1 MDSSIDKLKKFLS
14 LEIERDYD
22 NRAVV
27 GGLDKII
34 PTWTMESENGELDK
48 DFIEDIAQRLSI
60 YPLKDTISRKE
71 LIDEILLLLNKY
83 SNDNQVSFDLPE
95 EEHNESKIPDNSVQY
110 QSKQISSELNN
121 NHVSS
126 VTENLEDRS
135 STNNNSN
142 YDLDAPITYLTGIGK
157 KNANYFH
164 KLEIYTIKDLL
175 YYYPFRY
182 EDYSKLVPINRLKF
196 NDECSIAGIV
206 ENITSKRIRGNKQ
219 SLVEAK
225 LSDGSG
231 YLRVNWFNKPFLIN
245 QIQKGDQIII
255 SGKVGMYLGR
265 LVINNPEWEP
275 IEKNHLH
282 TNRILPVYSLT
293 AELTQRNVRRT
304 IYQAVDLWSKKIE
317 DYLPQD
323 IRNDADLIDLRTAIH
338 DVHFPDNQDQV
349 YKAQQRLAFDEIFLL
364 QLNVLRHKH
373 QLQSAQCEK
382 LNIQDDLLDTI
393 IGTIPYKL
401 TDAQNRVLAEIID
414 DFKSGKPMNR
424 LLQGDVGSGK
434 TVIAA
439 IISYLIII
447 NGGQVAIMA
456 PTSILAE
463 QHYHTLTSYINNF
476 VEKTSPID
484 HLSLELITGDTPEQ
498 RKFEILQGLAGG
510 NVNIIIGTH
519 ALIEDPIKFNN
530 LKLSVIDE
538 QHRFGVSQR
547 AKLRHKGKDQHL
559 LVMTATPIP
568 RSLALTIYGD
578 LDVSLIDQMPP
589 GRTPVETHILS
600 PFERERAYQLIKS
613 QVENG
618 FQAFIVYPYVESG
631 DREDIKA
638 AIEERDR
645 LAADIFPKKE
655 IGLLHGRMKAD
666 EKDQVMK
673 DLKEGHFSILTTTSV
688 VEVGIDIP
696 KATVILIEGANRFGL
711 AQLHQFRGRVGRGSN
726 KSYCLLIPEKEDQIE
741 NERLLAMEQTND
753 GFQLAEKDLA
763 YRGPGDFLGFRQSG
777 FSNLKMATLSDIKL
791 IEKARKFAQRLFN
804 ADPGFFRSEHI
815 SLKQV
820 LEENLQSKKG
830 DIS

>member
-1 MDSSIDKLKKFLS
+1 MISLKPSAKISWYRSRNAPIDGV
-14 LEIERDYD
+14 
-22 NRAVV
+22 AVV

-34 PTWTMESENGELDK
+34 PNWTVESENGELDK

-60 YPLKDTISRKE
+60 YPLQDTISRKE

-83 SNDNQVSFDLPE
+83 SNDNQVSFNLPE
-95 EEHNESKIPDNSVQY
+95 EEHKESKIPDNSVQY
-110 QSKQISSELNN
+110 QSKQISSELINN
-121 NHVSS
+121 NVSS
-126 VTENLEDRS
+126 VTENREDRS
-135 STNNNSN
+135 STNNDSS

-282 TNRILPVYSLT
+282 TNRILPVYPLT

-382 LNIQDDLLDTI
+382 LNIQDDLLETI

-476 VEKTSPID
+476 VEKTGSID
-484 HLSLELITGDTPEQ
+484 HLSLELITGDTSEQ
-498 RKFEILQGLAGG
+498 RKFEILQGLADG

-519 ALIEDPIKFNN
+519 ALIEDPINFNN

-613 QVENG
+613 QVESG

-638 AIEERDR
+638 ATEERDR

-673 DLKEGHFSILTTTSV
+673 DLKDGHFSILTTTSV